1 MSLDNANDIVQWIDR
16 PQTRYLNMNI
26 INDVNVHDIYP
37 SHSITLTLN
46 TERFIL
52 VGKKSSSTSANIAV
66 NFIIS
71 NQIHRKELKIDKVD
85 STCENYGLLRRLYA
99 KQMLSELSAFP
110 AKNKKRILDIGL
122 KYSLVSNFISILV
135 LETLQQHIEHK
146 IYPHQSRRK
155 LYDDYITCQNNKK
168 QEELTKN
175 QSKLTAVLNL
185 WQTLCSWDNSDMEM
199 GNSFDDDYEEEE
211 NSHYRSSHS
220 RRRLSDDNLA
230 ATNIGSN
237 TQTITLQNWDPQTPY
252 MNKIKSSTSLQ
263 TAYQIY
269 LNEPR
274 SSNSKQSSID
284 AFNQPYAQSNC
295 NISNEYQYIGLRI
308 LTNVLELEL
317 ESVQLLRTV
326 AYKLVEFG
334 LYNLAE
340 NIFRYIK
347 NVRSDEP
354 QSFRDLALLLQE
366 SNSETKNLIEI
377 SGLFKKVIFGEWE
390 KRYSEIEVT
399 TLLELNCFVFQF
411 HQQRQILNS
420 IDNRL
425 LRHLPVDLRIV
436 TVWDTN
442 DTDVDLHVIEPIGEE
457 CYYSHKN
464 TAIGGMISR
473 DFT

>member
-1 MSLDNANDIVQWIDR
+1 
-16 PQTRYLNMNI
+16 PQ
-26 INDVNVHDIYP
+26 P
-37 SHSITLTLN
+37 
-46 TERFIL
+46 
-52 VGKKSSSTSANIAV
+52 
-66 NFIIS
+66 
-71 NQIHRKELKIDKVD
+71 
-85 STCENYGLLRRLYA
+85 
-99 KQMLSELSAFP
+99 
-110 AKNKKRILDIGL
+110 
-122 KYSLVSNFISILV
+122 
-135 LETLQQHIEHK
+135 
-146 IYPHQSRRK
+146 
-155 LYDDYITCQNNKK
+155 
-168 QEELTKN
+168 
-175 QSKLTAVLNL
+175 
-185 WQTLCSWDNSDMEM
+185 
-199 GNSFDDDYEEEE
+199 
-211 NSHYRSSHS
+211 
-220 RRRLSDDNLA
+220 
-230 ATNIGSN
+230 
-237 TQTITLQNWDPQTPY
+237 PY
-252 MNKIKSSTSLQ
+252 MNKIKSRTSLQ

-425 LRHLPVDLRIV
+425 
-436 TVWDTN
+436 
-442 DTDVDLHVIEPIGEE
+442 
-457 CYYSHKN
+457 HK
-464 TAIGGMISR
+464 T
-473 DFT
+473 